1 MTIKNSVLLSFWGF
15 LLITGVSTWVGYT
28 TTSQLG
34 NLLNYI
40 SGPAWNAA
48 DGAMEGQIG
57 LESQI
62 IILQKVYHKE
72 MSTSEAA
79 PILED
84 AIAME
89 EGALGRMKG
98 SNLIADKTI
107 AEMEKYLQVFHQ
119 SRERLWSNL
128 KNNQPTETEFKNLNN
143 QIVKLLSFIGEM
155 EEEADSK
162 VENETKNVAALQQ
175 NAKLAL
181 LMVLLAGMGLSI
193 AFMFFARLYVVKP
206 IQSVTDNLQELSSGE
221 SDLTVRLKIS
231 DKKNE
236 MNQLSLY
243 FNKFVERIQ
252 KLVNQ
257 AQTSNNS
264 LLAASTQISHFI
276 EKSAAGS
283 ATQLNEISRVADSI
297 NKIAA
302 ALEKVG
308 DAANDANR
316 SSEKAVNTTHSG
328 NAIVVSAEEGVD
340 DIVSEVENASK
351 VIAALVTDSQNIS
364 SMLEIIRS
372 IAEQTNLLALN
383 AAIEAARAGESGRG
397 FAVVADEV
405 RSLASRTQESTKSI
419 AEIISNLNS
428 GSSKAVAVMNDAQQ
442 KAVQIKERIA
452 KTSDAFAGIVVVVD
466 QIKIMNAQIAAASE
480 EEKGDMKEI
489 RGSINTILD
498 LARRNQ
504 EVGEEANQS
513 RIHLDKEVQKIDNLM
528 RQFKT

>member
-1 MTIKNSVLLSFWGF
+1 MTIKNSVLLSFVGF
-15 LLITGVSTWVGYT
+15 LLITSVSTWVGYN
-28 TTSQLG
+28 TTSQLSY
-34 NLLNYI
+34 LLNYI

-62 IILQKVYHKE
+62 IVLGKVYHKE
-72 MSTSEAA
+72 MSVSEAT

-89 EGALGRMKG
+89 DDALGRMKG
-98 SNLIADKTI
+98 SKLIAANTV
-107 AEMEKYLQVFHQ
+107 AELDDSLKKFHQ
-119 SRERLWSNL
+119 SRDRLWNNL
-128 KNNQPTETEFKNLNN
+128 KNNMTAENEYRDLNS
-143 QIVKLLSFIGEM
+143 QIVKLLEFIGKM

-162 VENETKNVAALQQ
+162 VESETKNVASLQH

-181 LMVLLAGMGLSI
+181 LAVFLAGIGLSI
-193 AFMFFARLYVVKP
+193 LFMFFARSYVVKP
-206 IQSVTDNLQELSSGE
+206 IQSVTDNLHELSSGE
-221 SDLTVRLKIS
+221 SDLTVRLALS

-236 MNQLSLY
+236 MNQLAIY
-243 FNKFVERIQ
+243 FNQFVERIQ

-257 AQTSNNS
+257 AQTSNSS
-264 LLAASTQISHFI
+264 LLAASTQISNFI
-276 EKSAAGS
+276 ERSASGS
-283 ATQLNEISRVADSI
+283 ATQLNEISRVADAI
-297 NKIAA
+297 NKISA

-308 DAANDANR
+308 DAANDANK

-328 NAIVVSAEEGVD
+328 NSIVVSAQEGVD
-340 DIVSEVENASK
+340 DIVHEVENASQ
-351 VIAALVTDSQNIS
+351 VIAALVTDSQNIG
-364 SMLEIIRS
+364 SMLEVIRS

-419 AEIISNLNS
+419 EEIISNLNR
-428 GSSKAVAVMNDAQQ
+428 GSSKAVTVMNDAQQ
-442 KAVQIKERIA
+442 KAMQIKERIA

-466 QIKIMNAQIAAASE
+466 QIKTMNAQIASASE

-489 RGSINTILD
+489 RSSINTILD

-504 EVGEEANQS
+504 DVGQDANQS
-513 RIHLDKEVQKIDNLM
+513 RIHLDREVQKLDNLM
-528 RQFKT
+528 KQFKT

>member
-1 MTIKNSVLLSFWGF
+1 MNIKNSVLLSFLGF
-15 LLITGVSTWVGYT
+15 LLITGVSTWVGYN

-40 SGPAWNAA
+40 SGPAWDAA

-62 IILQKVYHKE
+62 IVLNKVYHQE
-72 MSTSEAA
+72 ISTSEAT

-89 EGALGRMKG
+89 EEALGRMKG
-98 SNLIADKTI
+98 SKLIAEKTI
-107 AEMEKYLQVFHQ
+107 SEMDNYLTRFHQ
-119 SRERLWSNL
+119 SRERLWNNL
-128 KNNQPTETEFKNLNN
+128 KNNQPAENEYKDLNN

-162 VENETKNVAALQQ
+162 VESETQNVATIQK
-175 NAKLAL
+175 NAKRAL
-181 LMVLLAGMGLSI
+181 LAVLLAGIGLSI
-193 AFMFFARLYVVKP
+193 AFMFFARSYVVKP

-221 SDLTVRLKIS
+221 SDLTVRLKLS
-231 DKKNE
+231 DNKNE
-236 MNQLSLY
+236 MHQLAVY
-243 FNKFVERIQ
+243 FNQFVERIQ
-252 KLVNQ
+252 KLVTQ
-257 AQTSNNS
+257 AQTSNTS
-264 LLAASTQISHFI
+264 LLTASTQISHFI
-276 EKSAAGS
+276 ERSATGS
-283 ATQLNEISRVADSI
+283 ATQLNEISRVADAI
-297 NKIAA
+297 NKIAS

-308 DAANDANR
+308 DAANDANG
-316 SSEKAVNTTHSG
+316 SSEKAVNTTYSG
-328 NAIVVSAEEGVD
+328 NSIVVSAQEGVD
-340 DIVSEVENASK
+340 DIVSEVENASQ
-351 VIAALVTDSQNIS
+351 VIAALLTDSQNIS
-364 SMLEIIRS
+364 SMLEVIRS

-419 AEIISNLNS
+419 ATIISNLNT
-428 GSSKAVAVMNDAQQ
+428 GSSKAVTVMNDAQQ
-442 KAVQIKERIA
+442 KALQIKERIA

-466 QIKIMNAQIAAASE
+466 QIKVMNAQIAAAAE
-480 EEKGDMKEI
+480 DEKGDMKEI
-489 RGSINTILD
+489 RGSINTILE

-513 RIHLDKEVQKIDNLM
+513 RIHLDKEVQKIDSLM